1 MDVQRLSWCC
11 GVILLFM
18 RTSVEE
24 DLHAP
29 ISLIP
34 YPAVGTGCPYGG
46 RRPLGASPHPHR
58 HPGLCG

>member
-1 MDVQRLSWCC
+1 
-11 GVILLFM
+11 M